1 MQWTWPRSFN
11 PVETTPSSCVDFFP
25 IPRSSAASLL
35 RCLLR
40 CHVLVTT
47 GGLRDKAIQH
57 VPHGPAPPGGSA
69 HQSTQ
74 QTYQFHGYRVS
85 NHPQYIH
92 NTRFIW
98 GFNMLKPQL
107 WSIMSLHV
115 ASSSNVFCMN
125 RVHVHEYI
133 YIYIWLFI
141 FEKLICIYR
150 TKCEWV
156 SDIYLSY
163 TRRNQY
169 DAIVRVEVAPNNLIP
184 RQVLERK
191 SWYSISHSSAQQTL

>member
-133 YIYIWLFI
+133 YIYMTIHFREIDMHLSHKMWMSIWHI
-141 FEKLICIYR
+141 SIIYKKKSIWRNRQSWSR
-150 TKCEWV
+150 TKQ
-156 SDIYLSY
+156 SDSP
-163 TRRNQY
+163 TSSWT
-169 DAIVRVEVAPNNLIP
+169 EVL
-184 RQVLERK
+184 VL
-191 SWYSISHSSAQQTL
+191 Y